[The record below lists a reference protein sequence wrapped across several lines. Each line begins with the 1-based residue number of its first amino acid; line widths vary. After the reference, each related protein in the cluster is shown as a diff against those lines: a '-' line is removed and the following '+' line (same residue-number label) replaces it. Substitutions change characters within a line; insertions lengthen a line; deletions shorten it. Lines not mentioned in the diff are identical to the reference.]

1 MSRFMGFDFH
11 EDAEET
17 SKITE
22 EAGMFDSEPD
32 HKNLKEK
39 KTLKEA
45 FRDIEKEH
53 SMSMNN
59 LLDAFFQLAKDE
71 KTGIGAAV
79 HKAPSGML
87 AIPAMITE
95 VWDKAIEMKG
105 EK

>member
-32 HKNLKEK
+32 HKNSEGR
-39 KTLKEA
+39 TIEEA
-45 FRDIEKEH
+45 SRHMRKEH
-53 SMSMNN
+53 SMSMDN

-71 KTGIGAAV
+71 KTGIGQAV
-79 HKAPSGML
+79 RQSPSGML
-87 AIPAMITE
+87 AIPALIMQ
-95 VWDKAIEMKG
+95 VWDKAVEMKG
-105 EK
+105 EKE

>member
-32 HKNLKEK
+32 HKKTIEEAARHIRKEC
-39 KTLKEA
+39 
-45 FRDIEKEH
+45 
-53 SMSMNN
+53 SMSMDN

-71 KTGIGAAV
+71 KTGIGQAV
-79 HKAPSGML
+79 RQSPSGML
-87 AIPAMITE
+87 ALPALIMQ
-95 VWDKAIEMKG
+95 VWDKAVEMKG
-105 EK
+105 ENK

>member
-32 HKNLKEK
+32 HKNSEER
-39 KTLKEA
+39 TVGEA
-45 FRDIEKEH
+45 ARDIKKEY
-53 SMSMNN
+53 SMSMDN

-71 KTGIGAAV
+71 ETSIGKTV
-79 HKAPSGML
+79 HQSPTGML
-87 AIPAMITE
+87 ALPALIMQ

-105 EK
+105 ENK